1 MKRLIC
7 MVLVVVLLG
16 SLAGCQKSGLP
27 QPAFPLEKDVII
39 SALEQTGLP
48 GVISESE
55 TTSYSEGHIAHV
67 LRDPTRTY
75 GDSENKILTAG
86 ISSALTKGER
96 FLSVVFRSIPGE
108 PVTIPFAWEDWKQQ
122 FVFTALLFG
131 GFADEEAVYRA
142 FSKQEVPEDKETF
155 KWEAQFPG
163 GEYCTVRYQ
172 LQYSKITHT
181 FPEPIMEDPYYHVN
195 VNIYETK
202 SLYQRF
208 QKEMMEKKKE
218 FDNRPAATPD

>member
-27 QPAFPLEKDVII
+27 QPDFPLEKDVII
-39 SALEQTGLP
+39 AALEQTGLP

-55 TTSYSEGHIAHV
+55 TTSSIEGHIAYV

-75 GDSENKILTAG
+75 GDSENKLLTAG

-96 FLSVVFRSIPGE
+96 FLSVSFRSAPGD

-131 GFADEEAVYRA
+131 GFADEEAVYQA

-155 KWEAQFPG
+155 EWEAQLPG
-163 GEYCTVRYQ
+163 GEYCTARYR
-172 LQYSKITHT
+172 LQYSQIIHT
-181 FPEPIMEDPYYHVN
+181 FPEPIMEKPYYIVWIT
-195 VNIYETK
+195 VYESK
-202 SLYQRF
+202 SLYQRL
-208 QKEMMEKKKE
+208 QQEMMEKKKA
-218 FDNRPAATPD
+218 FDSRPAPTPD

>member
-16 SLAGCQKSGLP
+16 SLSGCQKNGLP
-27 QPAFPLEKDVII
+27 QPDFPLEKDVII

-55 TTSYSEGHIAHV
+55 TTSYIEGHIVYV
-67 LRDPTRTY
+67 LRDPTKTY
-75 GDSENKILTAG
+75 GDSENKLLTAG

-96 FLSVVFRSIPGE
+96 LLAVSFLTAPGD

-163 GEYCTVRYQ
+163 GEYCRVLYR
-172 LQYSKITHT
+172 LRYSKTHIPETIKEKPTYIVWIT
-181 FPEPIMEDPYYHVN
+181 V
-195 VNIYETK
+195 YESK
-202 SLYQRF
+202 SLYQRI
-208 QKEMMEKKKE
+208 QQEMMEKKKE
-218 FDNRPAATPD
+218 FDSRPAPTPD